1 MSKILLVEDDLAL
14 MKSLKVF
21 LERQNFVVEAID
33 TGEEALFR
41 LETEH
46 YDVIIID
53 WGLPDMTGLDVID
66 KYRSKNGMTPVLMLT
81 GKNQATDKAK
91 GLDSGADDYLT
102 KPFENVE
109 LTARIRAL
117 LRRQPIV
124 KTSVLSLGNV
134 QLDSVNGVMLIDN
147 RKCQLFPKEFSLL
160 EFLMRNPNHAFP
172 AEVLLERV
180 WSTESE
186 VTPDSIRAYITKVR
200 KKLDS
205 EGATIQISTR
215 KGFGYVMETMA

>member
-14 MKSLKVF
+14 KKSLKVF
-21 LERQNFVVEAID
+21 LERQNFVVEAIE

-46 YDVIIID
+46 YDVVILD
-53 WGLPDMTGLDVID
+53 WGLPDMTGIDVLH
-66 KYRSKNGMTPVLMLT
+66 KYRSQNGMTPVLMLT
-81 GKNQATDKAK
+81 GKNQATDKAR

-109 LTARIRAL
+109 LSARIRAL
-117 LRRQPIV
+117 LRRQPMV
-124 KTSVLSLGNV
+124 KPSILTVGNV
-134 QLDSVNGVMLIDN
+134 QLDSVNGVMLVDGK
-147 RKCQLFPKEFSLL
+147 KCSLFPKEFALL

-172 AEVLLERV
+172 ADVLLERV

-200 KKLDS
+200 KKLET

-215 KGFGYVMETMA
+215 KGFGYVLEAMS

>member
-14 MKSLKVF
+14 KKSLKIF
-21 LERQNFVVEAID
+21 LERQNFAVEAIE

-41 LETEH
+41 LKSEH
-46 YDVIIID
+46 YDVIILD
-53 WGLPDMTGLDVID
+53 WGLPDMTGLDICEQ
-66 KYRSKNGMTPVLMLT
+66 YRSQNGMTPILMLT
-81 GKNQATDKAK
+81 GKNQATDKAR

-117 LRRQPIV
+117 LRRQPVV
-124 KTSVLSLGNV
+124 KPTVLSMGNV

-147 RKCQLFPKEFSLL
+147 RKCSLFPKEFALL
-160 EFLMRNPNHAFP
+160 EFLIKNPNHAFP

-186 VTPDSIRAYITKVR
+186 VTPDSIRAYITKIR
-200 KKLDS
+200 KKL
-205 EGATIQISTR
+205 EAEKATIQISTR
-215 KGFGYVMETMA
+215 KGFGYILELMS